1 MSEIQ
6 KYVNAALKAKAKTM
20 PRPWTFETNAIKI
33 LPRGTSRPRS
43 GLMDYITKLNL
54 WPLDDESNPSRLH
67 HHATQLCSLCYL
79 STS

>member
-20 PRPWTFETNAIKI
+20 PRPWTFETNTIKI

-54 WPLDDESNPSRLH
+54 
-67 HHATQLCSLCYL
+67 
-79 STS
+79 